1 VFSVFSL
8 RSSGGGAIAR
18 NGRINSRTDRRFD
31 RALQTGLRRL
41 DGCGVGSGLLRSGIV
56 SRILDLAAS
65 PLARARTHVRP
76 RSTSPPR
83 ARLRARV
90 SSHRVVV
97 VVDSERHASSR
108 GPRFRRRRRPRIRR
122 QVARRPRRLRRP
134 RRPRR
139 PRRLRRG
146 TSRHR
151 RRCAS
156 ASRRVRR
163 RAIRAR
169 RDRLAPRP
177 SRVAIPIRSWVF
189 FRAAR
194 AGWRRWTMI
203 DRSIFLLHRFDP
215 PPPPPSSSSSSS
227 SSSPPRSRECSPS
240 YSPTLAANRG
250 RDVPARVRGRG
261 GVQAH

>member
-1 VFSVFSL
+1 VRRVRDARDDTRERRAWTARSGDASTRARKWRARRARAVFSVFSL

-41 DGCGVGSGLLRSGIV
+41 DGRGVASGLLRSGIV
-56 SRILDLAAS
+56 SRILD
-65 PLARARTHVRP
+65 PRRFPPRARANA
-76 RSTSPPR
+76 RSTALAPPPR

-189 FRAAR
+189 LRRRRAR
-194 AGWRRWTMI
+194 AGA
-203 DRSIFLLHRFDP
+203 D
-215 PPPPPSSSSSSS
+215 
-227 SSSPPRSRECSPS
+227 
-240 YSPTLAANRG
+240 G
-250 RDVPARVRGRG
+250 R
-261 GVQAH
+261 

>member
-1 VFSVFSL
+1 M
-8 RSSGGGAIAR
+8 RATTRGSGGRGRRDRATRRRARGSGARGAR
-18 NGRINSRTDRRFD
+18 ARCSRSFRFARVAAGRSRGTGELTREQTVVSIERCRLVFADWTRAASRRVGASSVADRFADSRPSPLPHSRARERTFD
-31 RALQTGLRRL
+31 RA
-41 DGCGVGSGLLRSGIV
+41 
-56 SRILDLAAS
+56 
-65 PLARARTHVRP
+65 RP
-76 RSTSPPR
+76 PPR

-122 QVARRPRRLRRP
+122 RVARRPRRLRRP

-146 TSRHR
+146 TSRRR

-189 FRAAR
+189 LRRRRAR
-194 AGWRRWTMI
+194 AGA
-203 DRSIFLLHRFDP
+203 D
-215 PPPPPSSSSSSS
+215 
-227 SSSPPRSRECSPS
+227 
-240 YSPTLAANRG
+240 G
-250 RDVPARVRGRG
+250 R
-261 GVQAH
+261 